1 MEPTIAIEEIGPEEA
16 AELLRDNDHNR
27 RTDWRVIENYAR
39 QMSDGLWTFAGDP
52 IRVSVTGRLLD
63 GQYRLNAVIQSQ
75 TTQKFT
81 VVRNL
86 PNESQPFMDV
96 GKRRSPGDVFSMY
109 EVPAPG
115 PAAALTQL
123 LMRYER
129 GAVLEQKHSITAAEA
144 LAYYQDPANAQLIN
158 EGTKLGLSA
167 KRMIPLNPSVTGVV
181 FVAAR
186 RHTDAFTVNE
196 FFEQLINGLGL
207 NEGDAIAALRSWL
220 MRRQRE
226 NLKVNRAEYLWMLTR
241 VWNAWVTGEK
251 LYRIQLPKG
260 GLTSKDKIPTLLP
273 GNERELEPI
282 SEDNPAVTPRGL
294 TRRER
299 EARERKAS

>member
-1 MEPTIAIEEIGPEEA
+1 MEPTIAIEEIGPEQA
-16 AELLRDNDHNR
+16 AELLQNNDHNR

-39 QMSDGLWTFAGDP
+39 QMNEGQWRFAGDP

-63 GQYRLNAVIQSQ
+63 GQYRLNAIIQSQ
-75 TTQKFT
+75 TTQRFT
-81 VVRNL
+81 VIRNL
-86 PNESQPFMDV
+86 PNDTQPFMDV

-123 LMRYER
+123 LMRYEA

-144 LAYYQDPANAQLIN
+144 LAYYQDPANTQLIN
-158 EGTKLGLSA
+158 EGTRLGLSI
-167 KRMIPLNPSVTGVV
+167 KRMVPLNPSVTGVV
-181 FVAAR
+181 YVAAR
-186 RHTDAFTVNE
+186 RHSDLYSVNA
-196 FFEQLINGLGL
+196 FFEQLQNGLGL
-207 NEGDAIAALRSWL
+207 KEGDAIAAMRGWL

-241 VWNAWVTGEK
+241 VWNAWVSEEPM
-251 LYRIQLPKG
+251 YRVQLPKG
-260 GLTSKDKIPTLLP
+260 GLTSKDQIPKLLVAT
-273 GNERELEPI
+273 EREPEPV

-294 TRRER
+294 TRKER
-299 EARERKAS
+299 EIRAKVS